1 MFNSINEIKQ
11 ANKRIGHHWFDPDTM
26 SFFNSKI
33 ESDVI
38 YGKYFITSEMCGIG
52 FLGEFMGMNP
62 SPTYLRKFSI
72 RIANEDGSI
81 DTVGDFQQF
90 DTLESA
96 TDYISKH
103 LSSKAKVG

>member
-1 MFNSINEIKQ
+1 MFNTIDEIKQ
-11 ANKRIGHHWFDPDTM
+11 ANKRIGHHWFDSNTM

-38 YGKYFITSEMCGIG
+38 YGKYFITSERCG
-52 FLGEFMGMNP
+52 LDLLA
-62 SPTYLRKFSI
+62 SRKFSI

-81 DTVGDFQQF
+81 DTVGDFQQYA
-90 DTLESA
+90 TIESA

-103 LSSKAKVG
+103 LNNTKAD